1 MATLAELEKRLK
13 GVETAGQLASA
24 LKTVSAAKLSQA
36 NALFSAFSAYSGV
49 CLELTQTYADEFAG
63 VMPCKNVNAPR
74 CIAVFGTDRGLSGSF
89 NSELFPLLD
98 ETADESGE
106 KIFLV
111 SGKTAAE
118 HLQSRGAEI
127 KQIYT
132 LPDVPSFSDTEAL
145 RIDIARMYAD
155 GEISCVELLYM
166 RQINSITWKPALTR
180 ILPFSAGNVPQEET
194 LFLPDKKT
202 VLGDCASLAL
212 GALVYAAAL
221 ETAVSAQSATL
232 IAMRSACDNAA
243 ETSARLGKA
252 IHSKRQAQITESVI
266 ETSSDKYRGD
276 EDEEE

>member
-1 MATLAELEKRLK
+1 MATLAELEKRLR

-36 NALFSAFSAYSGV
+36 NALFSSFSAYSGV
-49 CLELTQTYADEFAG
+49 CLELTQTYAEEFG
-63 VMPCKNVNAPR
+63 EVFPCKNEKAPR

-98 ETADESGE
+98 KAADEEGD

-118 HLQSRGAEI
+118 HLTGRGVEI
-127 KQIYT
+127 KQLYA
-132 LPDVPSFSDTEAL
+132 LPDVPSFADTEAV
-145 RIDIARMYAD
+145 RTDIARMYAE
-155 GEISCVELLYM
+155 GEISCAELLYM
-166 RQINSITWKPALTR
+166 RQINSITWKPTLEK
-180 ILPFSAGNVPQEET
+180 ILPFSAGNVAEEET

-212 GALVYAAAL
+212 GALIYAAAL

-232 IAMRSACDNAA
+232 IAMRSACDNAE

-266 ETSSDKYRGD
+266 ETSSDKYR
-276 EDEEE
+276 DEEEQ